1 MDGNL
6 HKHSFGPGG
15 MILEKS
21 IIFIGFMG
29 AGKTTVG
36 KALAEKLKCRFI
48 DSDDV
53 IEQEFGMPASEIF
66 KIHGEK
72 VFRDKEK
79 SVITDLCAQQDL
91 VISLGGGAFLQEEI
105 RKACLSSSIV
115 IYLDLSF
122 ESWKERVNLIIDSR
136 PVLQGKTL
144 EEMKQL
150 YDRRQ
155 EIYSYNHLK
164 INVDQKSPEEIAEQ
178 IMKEVGL

>member
-1 MDGNL
+1 
-6 HKHSFGPGG
+6 
-15 MILEKS
+15 LEKS

-36 KALAEKLKCRFI
+36 KALADKLNRRFI
-48 DSDDV
+48 DSDNV

-66 KIHGEK
+66 KVHGEK

-79 SVITDLCAQQDL
+79 SVIMDLCAQKEL

-105 RKACLSSSIV
+105 RRACQNSSII
-115 IYLDLSF
+115 IYLDLPF
-122 ESWKERVNLIIDSR
+122 ELWKERVRLIIDSR
-136 PVLQGKTL
+136 PVLQGKSL

-150 YDRRQ
+150 YDSRQ
-155 EIYSYNHLK
+155 EIYRYHHLK
-164 INVDQKSPEEIAEQ
+164 INVDQKSPEEIADH